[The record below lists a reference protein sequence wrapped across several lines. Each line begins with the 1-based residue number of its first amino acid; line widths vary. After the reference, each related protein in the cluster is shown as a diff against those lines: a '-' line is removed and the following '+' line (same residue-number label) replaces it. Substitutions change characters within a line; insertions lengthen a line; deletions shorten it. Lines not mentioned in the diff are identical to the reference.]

1 MTINTTTSTLL
12 LLFKYSIFTILIYLM
27 YRNEYNSKKEG
38 VEKMLVDLV
47 LKVNYSAPKARD

>member
-12 LLFKYSIFTILIYLM
+12 LLFKYSIFTILMYLL